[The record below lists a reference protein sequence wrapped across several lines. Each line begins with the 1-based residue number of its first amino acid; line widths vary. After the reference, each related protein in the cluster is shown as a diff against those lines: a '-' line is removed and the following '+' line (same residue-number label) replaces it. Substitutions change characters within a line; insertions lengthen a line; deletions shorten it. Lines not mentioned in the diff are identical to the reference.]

1 MMPTE
6 RPLGIIFLHCGGKND
21 KKIGKIEKNIR
32 QFVMNKSGYI
42 GKMPKKVAYICALEQ
57 IHKNE

>member
-1 MMPTE
+1 MLTE
-6 RPLGIIFLHCGGKND
+6 RPFGIIFFFFFGKKD